1 MYGLYIWQTTYKLR
15 YNHDHYNKLKHATW
29 SSIATSALPAKT
41 ASAWCSCSTWK
52 LKSVIIFWIGR
63 STTDQFLIF
72 GFLKIPDVFLVVP
85 IKIPMSHH
93 ILWVS
98 APATSEKKTKPIAL
112 ARQPLAPPFHMTG
125 RASQWYQ
132 RNFPRVASQR
142 SGGRLKL
149 LLLCFAVG
157 SMQVGNRRHKSEI
170 PYNVRPPR

>member
-1 MYGLYIWQTTYKLR
+1 LPPPPCQRRPPLHDAVAALGNWKVSYFWDWSI
-15 YNHDHYNKLKHATW
+15 NH
-29 SSIATSALPAKT
+29 
-41 ASAWCSCSTWK
+41 
-52 LKSVIIFWIGR
+52 
-63 STTDQFLIF
+63 QFLIF
-72 GFLKIPDVFLVVP
+72 CFLKIPDVFLVVP

-125 RASQWYQ
+125 RASQWYR

-157 SMQVGNRRHKSEI
+157 SMQVGTRRHTSEI
-170 PYNVRPPR
+170 AYVLCSNMAGKSMVSKCRFQWDYHWTKWFSSTSSLIARG